1 MGIEYLT
8 LSHKQITITGRVLNV
23 LDCEFSFFST
33 LLFILVYMI
42 ENINNSIIYIIMLF
56 ILIYYMHIYLHKKDI

>member
-8 LSHKQITITGRVLNV
+8 LSHMQITIKGRVLNV
-23 LDCEFSFFST
+23 LDCESSFFST
-33 LLFILVYMI
+33 LLIILVYTI